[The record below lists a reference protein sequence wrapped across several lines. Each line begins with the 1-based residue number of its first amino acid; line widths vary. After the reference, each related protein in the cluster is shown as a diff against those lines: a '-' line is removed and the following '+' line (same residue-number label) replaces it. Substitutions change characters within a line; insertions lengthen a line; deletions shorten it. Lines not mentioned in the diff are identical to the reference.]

1 MRWIY
6 WFGWSLF
13 GSAYRSLFGL
23 KVVGREH
30 LVTDGA
36 VLIAANH
43 ESFLDPP
50 LIGTLYHDEMFYLA
64 RKSLMTTALLKWIYL
79 AWNSIPVDQ
88 DRPDMTSLK
97 TIIKLLSNG
106 RRVLIFPEGER
117 SLDGKFGPAQPGV
130 GLIAV
135 KSNAIIQPTRIRG
148 AREALPRGSARVR
161 FTQISLHI
169 GPPIRL
175 TEEELATAK
184 GKHGYQHIADRIM
197 DGIKAL

>member
-50 LIGTLYHDEMFYLA
+50 LVGLSSGRKLVYLA
-64 RKSLMTTALLKWIYL
+64 SKSLFRKPFFA
-79 AWNSIPVDQ
+79 
-88 DRPDMTSLK
+88 SL
-97 TIIKLLSNG
+97 I
-106 RRVLIFPEGER
+106 R
-117 SLDGKFGPAQPGV
+117 SLNAVPLHPQRPG
-130 GLIAV
+130 
-135 KSNAIIQPTRIRG
+135 RG
-148 AREALPRGSARVR
+148 
-161 FTQISLHI
+161 
-169 GPPIRL
+169 
-175 TEEELATAK
+175 
-184 GKHGYQHIADRIM
+184 
-197 DGIKAL
+197 